1 MKELIKGA
9 ALFAGGALL
18 GAAAAL
24 LLAPKN
30 GEEMRNDLKDMAEE
44 AKKQVRD
51 YCEKLKQELGNA
63 ASEQASEPAE
73 TKEA

>member
-30 GEEMRNDLKDMAEE
+30 GEEMRNDLKNMAEE

-63 ASEQASEPAE
+63 AAEQAPEAAE

>member
-30 GEEMRNDLKDMAEE
+30 GEEMRNDIKDMAEE

-51 YCEKLKQELGNA
+51 YCEKLKQELGNTA
-63 ASEQASEPAE
+63 AEQAPEAAE